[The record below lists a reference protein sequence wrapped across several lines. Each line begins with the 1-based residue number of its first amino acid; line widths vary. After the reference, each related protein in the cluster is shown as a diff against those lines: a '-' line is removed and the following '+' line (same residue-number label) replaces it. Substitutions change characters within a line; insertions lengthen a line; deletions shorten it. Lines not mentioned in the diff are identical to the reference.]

1 MNAPGQRE
9 HRAVRATAVFTVFN
23 YAGMAASFISVP
35 LLLRWLGRENY
46 GLMLTALAFMNY
58 LSFTGAGLNWGSIVL
73 ISEAHGRH
81 DRAEMAK
88 IFRHSLVLGAVSALV
103 AGLVAVAIFAAARS
117 GWRLPMFAGHP
128 DADGLLLVVAL
139 QCALGLLVSP
149 IYALFQGMQ
158 EGHWVGLYQGCARIL
173 STAAIAAAAWFTR
186 DPALA
191 LFAGL
196 AAIALFAVVATVH
209 ARRTHPW
216 LFVRGPWRDGAE
228 YRRQLHAGAKSF
240 GLQVARTVQG
250 TAPVLVIGSF
260 AGPAAVPLY
269 SVPAT
274 LVGAVF
280 GVFTSWN
287 MSVQPAYGASWAV
300 NDRDWVVRAFRR
312 TLDLTLLLGTTAMV
326 GFTILGPSIIALWT
340 HGTLQP
346 SEALCAS
353 AASVALVQAV
363 SGAVQFCLV
372 GINQHRS
379 IAVIE
384 IIHTAFAL
392 GGAALAV
399 AWWGPAGVGPG
410 IAVAYVGTAAW
421 LGFRDLARRLDS
433 AEVVP
438 GGWWIGRV
446 MLVGAAGILAGVLF
460 VRLWPPA
467 GLLAATAAAAAGA
480 IIAAGT
486 VVFGTVA
493 LRIRSFPEWMTWAG
507 AISVTFRRM
516 VGGLPQSEPMH
527 AD

>member
-9 HRAVRATAVFTVFN
+9 HRAVRATAVFTAFN
-23 YAGMAASFISVP
+23 YAGMAVSFISVP

-73 ISEAHGRH
+73 LSEAHGRD
-81 DRAEMAK
+81 DRPEMAK
-88 IFRHSLVLGAVSALV
+88 IFRHSFVLGALSALG
-103 AGLVAVAIFAAARS
+103 AGLIAFAVFAAARQ
-117 GWRLPMFAGHP
+117 GWRLPMFADHP
-128 DADGLLLVVAL
+128 GADSLLLVVAL

-149 IYALFQGMQ
+149 IYAVFQGAQ

-173 STAAIAAAAWFTR
+173 STAAITTAAWFTR

-196 AAIALFAVVATVH
+196 AATALFGLVATVH
-209 ARRTHPW
+209 MRRVHPW
-216 LFVRGPWRDGAE
+216 LFVRGAWREAAE
-228 YRRQLHAGAKSF
+228 YRRQLRTGAKIF
-240 GLQVARTVQG
+240 GLQAARTVQS
-250 TAPVLVIGSF
+250 TAPVLVIGSL

-274 LVGAVF
+274 LVGVIF

-312 TLDLTLLLGTTAMV
+312 TLDLTLLLGTTALV
-326 GFTILGPSIIALWT
+326 GFTILGPSVIALWT
-340 HGTLQP
+340 HGALQP

-353 AASVALVQAV
+353 VALVALVQAV
-363 SGAVQFCLV
+363 SSAVQFCLV

-379 IAVIE
+379 IALIE
-384 IIHTAFAL
+384 VIHTAFAL
-392 GGAALAV
+392 GGAGLSV
-399 AWWGPAGVGPG
+399 AWWGPVGVGPG
-410 IAVAYVGTAAW
+410 IAAAYVATAAW
-421 LGFRDLARRLDS
+421 LGFRDLARRLGSD
-433 AEVVP
+433 AVLP
-438 GGWWIGRV
+438 GGWWLGRII
-446 MLVGAAGILAGVLF
+446 LVGAAGIAAGVFF
-460 VRLWPPA
+460 VRLWPTA
-467 GLLAATAAAAAGA
+467 GLLVAVAGA

-486 VVFGTVA
+486 VILGTIV
-493 LRIRSFPEWMTWAG
+493 LRIRSLPEWRAWAG
-507 AISVTFRRM
+507 TMGTVARRM
-516 VGGLPQSEPMH
+516 LGAMPRGKPAG